1 MKKVVNTLIGVLVI
15 SASSVFGQSAS
26 INSPHNYK
34 RPVSQQKVKSESTLS
49 IVGEERVVPL
59 ALKNNIAS
67 VHNYKRQGSARFE
80 QEAVIVRTTSP
91 VGLAPQNP
99 FLMPNNYKSQFRPVK
114 TEQRIAKTTN
124 PDKPAAMSDSLSK

>member
-34 RPVSQQKVKSESTLS
+34 RPVSQQKVQSESTLS

-80 QEAVIVRTTSP
+80 QEAVVVRATSP
-91 VGLAPQNP
+91 VGVAPQNP
-99 FLMPNNYKSQFRPVK
+99 FLMPNYYKSQFRPMKV
-114 TEQRIAKTTN
+114 EQRIAKTTN

>member
-1 MKKVVNTLIGVLVI
+1 MKKIVNTLIGVLVL
-15 SASSVFGQSAS
+15 SAGAVLAQSSI

-34 RPVSQQKVKSESTLS
+34 RPVSQQKVQSESTLS
-49 IVGEERVVPL
+49 VVPEERAVPL

-80 QEAVIVRTTSP
+80 QEAVVVRATSP
-91 VGLAPQNP
+91 VGVAPQNP

-114 TEQRIAKTTN
+114 IEQRIAKTTKI
-124 PDKPAAMSDSLSK
+124 DKPAAVSDSLSK